1 MAKEAEGVATGKPA
15 PTQPISWFKNV
26 RPYTAGDGK
35 GYALHVHT
43 ANRGK
48 WDQNESTNVSIS
60 KLIIGTKPKPFDLV
74 CFLWEQKRNGSICS
88 KIIENRIGT
97 FSGFF

>member
-1 MAKEAEGVATGKPA
+1 MAREAEGVANGKPA

-43 ANRGK
+43 AYCGK
-48 WDQNESTNVSIS
+48 GDQNESTNVSIS
-60 KLIIGTKPKPFDLV
+60 KLIIGTKPKRFDLV
-74 CFLWEQKRNGSICS
+74 RLLSKQK
-88 KIIENRIGT
+88 
-97 FSGFF
+97 